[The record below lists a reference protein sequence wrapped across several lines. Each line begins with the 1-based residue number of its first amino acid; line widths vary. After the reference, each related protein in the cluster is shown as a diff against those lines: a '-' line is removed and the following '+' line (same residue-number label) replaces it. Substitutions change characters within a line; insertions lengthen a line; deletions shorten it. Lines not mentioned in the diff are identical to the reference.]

1 MKYTKY
7 DRNPVQPVPVT
18 PVRETIKDIL
28 IRRDEMTEGEA
39 LDLIQQAKLDLEQGL
54 SDGEPDYDICE
65 KWFGLEPDYIDEL
78 LDMGI

>member
-65 KWFGLEPDYIDEL
+65 KWFGLEPDYLDEL

>member
-28 IRRDEMTEGEA
+28 IRRDEMTGGEA

>member
-1 MKYTKY
+1 MKYAEY

-65 KWFGLEPDYIDEL
+65 KWFGLEPDYLDEL